1 MMRVGKGLA
10 RGIVVASVVLT
21 SGPLSDPAP
30 SRLERPLR
38 FIRSQDFTPLF
49 DVVRKRLEGH
59 FTPER
64 EARFFEALFGVSGK
78 WKAMTRGPEAYE
90 RFVGRTFE
98 KSLLEPA
105 DLARVTESIRQ
116 DWSFGMRS
124 SENRLLALVHA
135 DLRPFRPELTL
146 EGLRLEYR
154 DLALSLAPSVLQD
167 LGMNAASLAG
177 SEAAAMLLTAAL
189 TSTGLIG
196 GAVTTGAAGGV
207 WTFGVGLAVGLAVG
221 LVIDQ
226 TAGEAY
232 EESARIQIHLRV
244 NEVRN
249 RMIDQVFEAL
259 ARAVILHRD
268 LQERCVRALYEGGPH
283 GLPMARR

>member
-196 GAVTTGAAGGV
+196 GGV

-259 ARAVILHRD
+259 ARAVILHRE